1 MVMVSEEEL
10 AVESEEALA
19 EVAEVEFPRATA
31 PLQRTADP
39 TKEDTQVTSLPGV
52 PTPTRLSEGPFLN
65 GNALLTLSATSW
77 RNFGTR
83 LLFSS
88 LPVILFNNAERFK
101 VSTGQPYD
109 FCKYVQ
115 YVLLFLPNV
124 LFCIFYFLLSTVT
137 NKCIFYIR
145 GFLS

>member
-1 MVMVSEEEL
+1 MVMASEEESE
-10 AVESEEALA
+10 AVLA
-19 EVAEVEFPRATA
+19 EVAEVVSPQATA
-31 PLQRTADP
+31 PLQRPADL

-52 PTPTRLSEGPFLN
+52 PTPTRLSEGSFLK
-65 GNALLTLSATSW
+65 GNTPLTLSATSW
-77 RNFGTR
+77 KHFGTR

-101 VSTGQPYD
+101 VFAGQSYD

-115 YVLLFLPNV
+115 YVLLFLPIV

-137 NKCIFYIR
+137 NKCIF
-145 GFLS
+145 L